1 MKETTLHITERKSR
15 TSSFVFSVITG
26 LLGLLLGIGIG
37 ELAKNFVGERVLVSG
52 SSMEPT
58 YYEGDKLT
66 GIRIKESDTLQWGDI
81 VSLSVD
87 GYEFSLIKRVVGCPG
102 DTLEIREGVFYRN
115 GEKVEEPYLSEE
127 VWDWGILQESPIVL
141 EEGQYFCMGDNRNH
155 SYDSRGF
162 GPVSREQIE
171 LKIKEW
177 KDGVL
182 ESKEK

>member
-1 MKETTLHITERKSR
+1 MKETALHITEIKPK
-15 TSSFVFSVITG
+15 TSSFVFAILTG

-37 ELAKNFVGERVLVSG
+37 DLAKNFIGERVLVSG

-66 GIRIKESDTLQWGDI
+66 GIRIKESDTLQCGDI

-87 GYEFSLIKRVVGCPG
+87 GYEFSFIKRVVGCPG
-102 DTLEIREGVFYRN
+102 DTLEIREGILYRN
-115 GEKVEEPYLSEE
+115 GEKVEETYIPEE

-155 SYDSRGF
+155 SYDCRSF
-162 GPVSREQIE
+162 GPISRKQIQ
-171 LKIKEW
+171 LKIKE
-177 KDGVL
+177 
-182 ESKEK
+182 